1 MRTMENFVFRAAG
14 DITFG
19 GGSAGKTGE
28 ILRRQGVGK
37 VLVIVDPGFA
47 KAGPFEKITDSLAKE
62 KIPFVVFDG
71 VEPEPPVEL
80 ADQGGALARREKCDF
95 VLGVGGGSAMDTAK
109 AAAVLATNEG
119 QARDYQG
126 LDKVP
131 KPGLRK
137 GMIPTTAGTGSEVT
151 FTAVFVNR
159 DQKKKAGINSA
170 FLYPEL
176 SILDPELTLN
186 LPPTVTAFT
195 GMDALAHAIES
206 YTSTAANTVSEIFS
220 LRAIRLIGRNLREA
234 VFNGRNAE
242 ARANMLLGSLLAG
255 VGLANAGVTAV
266 HSLAYPMGGEFRVP
280 HGVANGM
287 LLGPVMEY
295 NVFSCPEKFAK
306 IAEEMG
312 ERTQGLG
319 TKEGALSGVK
329 AVQRLSREIEMPQR
343 LSDLGIPEDALPRM
357 AEEAL
362 KVARPLAN
370 NPRPVSKED
379 AIRIYQGVF

>member
-1 MRTMENFVFRAAG
+1 MEKFVFRAAG
-14 DITFG
+14 EITFG
-19 GGSAGKTGE
+19 VGGVEKTGE
-28 ILRRQGVGK
+28 ILKRNGARK
-37 VLVIVDPGFA
+37 VLLVVDPGFA
-47 KAGPFEKITDSLAKE
+47 KAGPFERIIDSLERE
-62 KIPFVVFDG
+62 KIPFVTFDR
-71 VEPEPPVEL
+71 VEPEPPVEV
-80 ADQGGALARREKCDF
+80 ADQGGALAKKEKCNF

-131 KPGLRK
+131 KPGLPK

-159 DQKKKAGINSA
+159 DQKKKAGINSP

-176 SILDPELTLN
+176 SILDPDLTLN

-206 YTSTAANTVSEIFS
+206 FTSTAANSASEMFS
-220 LRAIRLIGRNLREA
+220 LRAIRLIGRNLHEA
-234 VFNGRNAE
+234 VFNGRNLE
-242 ARANMLLGSLLAG
+242 ARSDMLMGSFLAG

-266 HSLAYPMGGEFRVP
+266 HSLAYPMGGEYLVP

-287 LLGPVMEY
+287 LLAPVMEY

-312 ERTQGLG
+312 EKTQGLSV
-319 TKEGALSGVK
+319 KEAAVRAVEAVK
-329 AVQRLSREIEMPQR
+329 RLAKDIEMPQR
-343 LSDLGIPEDALPRM
+343 LSDLGIPEAALPRM
-357 AEEAL
+357 AEEAM

-370 NPRPVSKED
+370 NPRPVTVED